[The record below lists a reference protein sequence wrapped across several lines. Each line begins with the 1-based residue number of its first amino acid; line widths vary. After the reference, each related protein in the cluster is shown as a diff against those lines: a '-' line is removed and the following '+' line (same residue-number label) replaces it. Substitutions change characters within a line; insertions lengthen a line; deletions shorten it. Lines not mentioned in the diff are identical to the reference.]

1 MRRVLLVVSAAGVTA
16 VLLLGAAASASA
28 ETLDQQQTDTSGT
41 PFAVHSVQS
50 VAQTFTAGIGGGLD
64 RADLHLRTSGTPTAP
79 LTVEIRDASGG
90 TPGSTVLASASVPAT
105 AVSPSPGAFVP
116 ISFTPPA
123 AVVAGTQYAIV
134 AYSSAA
140 FPNSYAW
147 SDTRANP
154 YAGGNGFAIS
164 NSPPS
169 GSWDS
174 PFFPQLDFTFLTY
187 VAPTPVAPIPPDT
200 GQRAAALTTCKRRA
214 AKHHWSHKRL
224 KGCKK
229 DANRL
234 PV

>member
-1 MRRVLLVVSAAGVTA
+1 MPKTVRAT
-16 VLLLGAAASASA
+16 ASAILASA
-28 ETLDQQQTDTSGT
+28 FCALAPSVASAGTLDQQQTGTSGT
-41 PFAVHSVQS
+41 PYGADSVLS

-64 RADLHLRTSGTPTAP
+64 RADLHLRTVGTPAAP

-90 TPGSTVLASASVPAT
+90 TPGSTVLASASVPAS
-105 AVSPSPGAFVP
+105 AVSPSPGAYVP
-116 ISFTPPA
+116 ISFTPSA

-140 FPNSYAW
+140 APNFYGW
-147 SDTRANP
+147 STSFANL
-154 YAGGNGFAIS
+154 YAGGNGFFTS

-169 GSWDS
+169 GSWNS
-174 PFFPQLDFTFLTY
+174 LQSFLDFTFTTY
-187 VAPTPVAPIPPDT
+187 VAPTPAIS
-200 GQRAAALTTCKRRA
+200 GERAAALATCKRRA
-214 AKHHWSHKRL
+214 HKHHWSHKRL